1 MRRCGP
7 SNPDEGKCGLYSHTE
22 GAACGPA
29 LMVTALLC
37 PASGQAS
44 TWNIP
49 LVAMRMVLKVNETS
63 FSSLE

>member
-1 MRRCGP
+1 MRRCDP
-7 SNPDEGKCGLYSHTE
+7 SKPDEGKCGLYSYTE
-22 GAACGPA
+22 GSPCGSA

-37 PASGQAS
+37 PASGQVS

-49 LVAMRMVLKVNETS
+49 LVAMLMVLKVNETS